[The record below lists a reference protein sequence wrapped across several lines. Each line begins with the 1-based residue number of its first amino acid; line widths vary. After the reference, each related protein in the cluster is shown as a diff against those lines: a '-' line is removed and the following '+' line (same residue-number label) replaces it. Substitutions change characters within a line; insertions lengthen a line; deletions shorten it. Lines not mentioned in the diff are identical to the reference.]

1 METSPVFLN
10 QEASL
15 RKKIKNYKGL
25 AREIEHHLSKNPYE
39 WGKFQSEFNI
49 ELNGVFRDIMN
60 FEKQSLAK
68 GDEESVYKLR
78 RIFVNHLR
86 KDFLYGNYIVWSLKK
101 PYGYAGDFKIID
113 DIYRN
118 DPQTQGFGRLFDNY
132 AQMSA
137 IAVAIRNRKED
148 VKKFMITLCVNHPS
162 EKLRIMDLASG
173 PCRELKEFFVSTRA
187 ESSGVTFDC
196 YDQDRNAIQYAKELL
211 GPFAQTLNFF
221 EENVIKIALQKK
233 IEPEMQSRYDVIY
246 STGLFDYLDHR
257 LATRLVHNLKQ
268 LLRAGGKMFIANVRE
283 KYQNPSVHFL
293 EWVGDWNLIYRTEEE
308 FVQIFLDAGFNA
320 DEIQV
325 ASEQQGILQYVIASK
340 T

>member
-15 RKKIKNYKGL
+15 RKKIKNYQGL
-25 AREIEHHLSKNPYE
+25 AQELKHHLSKHPHD

-86 KDFLYGNYIVWSLKK
+86 KDFLYGDYIVWSLKK

-118 DPQTQGFGRLFDNY
+118 DPQTQGFDRLFDNY
-132 AQMSA
+132 ALMSA

-148 VKKFMITLCVNHPS
+148 VKKFMITLYEDHPS
-162 EKLRIMDLASG
+162 EKLRIMDIASG
-173 PCRELKEFFVSTRA
+173 PCRELKEFFASTGA
-187 ESSGVTFDC
+187 ASSSVMFDC
-196 YDQDRNAIQYAKELL
+196 YDQDGNAIQYAKELL
-211 GPFAQTLNFF
+211 GSFAQVLNFY
-221 EENVIKIALQKK
+221 EENVIKIALKKK

-257 LATRLVHNLKQ
+257 LATRLVHNLRQ
-268 LLRAGGKMFIANVRE
+268 FLRVDGRMFIANVRE

-308 FVQIFLDAGFNA
+308 FVRIFLDAGFNA

-325 ASEQQGILQYVIASK
+325 ASEQQGILQYVTASK